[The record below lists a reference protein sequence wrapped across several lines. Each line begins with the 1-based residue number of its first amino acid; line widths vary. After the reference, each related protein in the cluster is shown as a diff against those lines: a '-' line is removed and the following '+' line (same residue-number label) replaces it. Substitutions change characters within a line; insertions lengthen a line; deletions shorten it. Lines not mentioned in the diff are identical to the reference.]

1 MPDSVSTS
9 IERSTIPASIASPVR
24 DMWTNPS
31 NKAKADATKN
41 IYQRAGNAGKNTRK
55 IAGTR
60 RSDEIIR
67 KIV

>member
-1 MPDSVSTS
+1 
-9 IERSTIPASIASPVR
+9 
-24 DMWTNPS
+24 MWTNPS